1 MNAPQGG
8 MPSNYASMLNARNP
22 AAPGPGGMI
31 GPATVGPMNMNLAS
45 NMASRGAIA
54 GPAQNTGINTGL
66 ADTIG
71 GMTTFADAAQGRGI
85 DTDTAGQATGMT
97 TFADAAQNRGFDQRN
112 VSSYINNDVLQGQID
127 AASRDIMRN

>member
-1 MNAPQGG
+1 MNAPQGA
-8 MPSNYASMLNARNP
+8 MPSTIADVECSQP
-22 AAPGPGGMI
+22 AVPGPGGTI

-85 DTDTAGQATGMT
+85 DTDTAGATGMT

-127 AASRDIMRN
+127 AASRGIMRT